1 MVTLHVFTTL
11 LAGCLLVAALA
22 DACISDLRALRIADR
37 DSMAVAAAFVLCGL
51 DGWPVQQLAWHVAAA
66 AAVFA
71 AGAALFA
78 LGVWGGGDVKLCA
91 ALALLTGF
99 VGLPRFLFVMA
110 TVGGIVALAVL
121 ALRGRAA
128 GGQVPYGLAI
138 AAAGMD
144 WLWRTLPVQLDL

>member
-1 MVTLHVFTTL
+1 MATLHAFTTL

-22 DACISDLRALRIADR
+22 DACISDVRALRIADR
-37 DSMAVAAAFVLCGL
+37 DSVAVVVAFVLCGL

-66 AAVFA
+66 VAVFA